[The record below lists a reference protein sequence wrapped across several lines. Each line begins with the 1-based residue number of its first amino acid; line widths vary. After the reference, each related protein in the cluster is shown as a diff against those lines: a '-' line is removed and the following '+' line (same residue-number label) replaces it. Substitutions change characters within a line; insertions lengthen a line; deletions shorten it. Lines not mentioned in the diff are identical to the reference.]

1 MESVSVDAV
10 SIPRGLMDYVQALI
24 HRLELRYQGHRIMYQ
39 AMVTLIRLGCMIGD
53 VIWPLYDYSDFECK
67 HDIWCRVNTREA

>member
-24 HRLELRYQGHRIMYQ
+24 HRLELRYQGHRIINVSSYGNFDK
-39 AMVTLIRLGCMIGD
+39 VRL
-53 VIWPLYDYSDFECK
+53 
-67 HDIWCRVNTREA
+67 HDW